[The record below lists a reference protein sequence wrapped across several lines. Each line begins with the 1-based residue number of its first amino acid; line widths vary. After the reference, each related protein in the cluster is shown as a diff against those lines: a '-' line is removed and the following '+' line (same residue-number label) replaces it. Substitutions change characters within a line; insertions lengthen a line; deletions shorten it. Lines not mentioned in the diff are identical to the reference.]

1 MTLGQN
7 LQAARK
13 AKGLSQETL
22 AEQIG
27 VSRQALGKWEKDTA
41 LPGLDNLQ
49 AAAQVL
55 GVSVDTLLG
64 TEAAGPALAVTL
76 DAMRDLLAARDAEQR
91 KHRRLWSLLG
101 AAAAVVVVLLL
112 VVQNL
117 AYQRKMQSLTDSYAM
132 LQSQLSSTTADLSTR
147 MDELQDAVRQGKST
161 VLEWRWVPVDKLHR
175 DVQSSWMPVLV
186 QVTPSESTT
195 GMTARLSVT
204 YGDTTEL
211 HDMDVLAGDIY
222 QAQLVFTVGQTY
234 DLTIQWTAADGA
246 AANEKL
252 GTVDFTA
259 TQTEPEL
266 ETPLAPQPEQEEPT
280 RIMGAAPVQPAQEEP
295 TRIMGAPRRP
305 QPQEPAA
312 EPTRM
317 LDDGMREQFPDRAAR
332 AQAEEGTRVMP
343 AASRRAQ
350 PAAQQPEPDYE
361 DNEEYE
367 DERDSVAETLIR
379 WVPPITAVICAAV
392 ALCGFVY
399 YQFVL

>member
-91 KHRRLWSLLG
+91 KHRRLWGLLG

-211 HDMDVLAGDIY
+211 HDMGVLAGDIY

-246 AANEKL
+246 VANEKL

-266 ETPLAPQPEQEEPT
+266 AWGRIGNTLDYGYYINRSGNKKYLELSCYPVEVELTVPNWMKIADVTLELRTGEEGEPLATAQLAADGWYSSGEET
-280 RIMGAAPVQPAQEEP
+280 MMHAVWNG
-295 TRIMGAPRRP
+295 TFYK
-305 QPQEPAA
+305 
-312 EPTRM
+312 
-317 LDDGMREQFPDRAAR
+317 DDGPNKWLYADGQPFYRAIVTDATSTTWTF
-332 AQAEEGTRVMP
+332 E
-343 AASRRAQ
+343 
-350 PAAQQPEPDYE
+350 
-361 DNEEYE
+361 
-367 DERDSVAETLIR
+367 
-379 WVPPITAVICAAV
+379 VP
-392 ALCGFVY
+392 L
-399 YQFVL
+399 QKK

>member
-64 TEAAGPALAVTL
+64 TEAAGPAPAVTL

-91 KHRRLWSLLG
+91 KHRRLWGLLG

-246 AANEKL
+246 ATNEKL

-266 ETPLAPQPEQEEPT
+266 AWGRTGGTLDYGYYINRSGNKKYLQLSCYPVEVELTVPNWMKIADVTLELRTGEEGEPLAAVQLAADGWYSSGEETMMHAVWNGTFYKDNGPNEWLYADGQPFYRTIVTDATGTTWTFEMPLQEK
-280 RIMGAAPVQPAQEEP
+280 
-295 TRIMGAPRRP
+295 
-305 QPQEPAA
+305 
-312 EPTRM
+312 
-317 LDDGMREQFPDRAAR
+317 
-332 AQAEEGTRVMP
+332 
-343 AASRRAQ
+343 
-350 PAAQQPEPDYE
+350 
-361 DNEEYE
+361 
-367 DERDSVAETLIR
+367 
-379 WVPPITAVICAAV
+379 
-392 ALCGFVY
+392 
-399 YQFVL
+399 

>member
-27 VSRQALGKWEKDTA
+27 VSRQALGKWEKDIA

-64 TEAAGPALAVTL
+64 TEAAGPAPAVTL

-91 KHRRLWSLLG
+91 KHRRLWGLLG
-101 AAAAVVVVLLL
+101 AAAAVLVVLLL

-117 AYQRKMQSLTDSYAM
+117 TYQRKMQSLTDSYAM

-211 HDMDVLAGDIY
+211 HNMGVLAGDIY

-246 AANEKL
+246 VANEKL

-266 ETPLAPQPEQEEPT
+266 AWGRTGGTLDYGYYINRSGNKKYLELSCYPVEVELTVPNWMKIADVTLELRTGEEGEPLATAQLAADDWYSSGEET
-280 RIMGAAPVQPAQEEP
+280 MMHTVWNG
-295 TRIMGAPRRP
+295 TFYK
-305 QPQEPAA
+305 
-312 EPTRM
+312 
-317 LDDGMREQFPDRAAR
+317 DDGPNKWLYADGQPFYRAIVTDATSTTWTF
-332 AQAEEGTRVMP
+332 E
-343 AASRRAQ
+343 
-350 PAAQQPEPDYE
+350 
-361 DNEEYE
+361 
-367 DERDSVAETLIR
+367 
-379 WVPPITAVICAAV
+379 VP
-392 ALCGFVY
+392 L
-399 YQFVL
+399 QKK

>member
-64 TEAAGPALAVTL
+64 TEAASPAPAVTL

-91 KHRRLWSLLG
+91 KHRRLWGLLG
-101 AAAAVVVVLLL
+101 VAAAVVVVLLL

-266 ETPLAPQPEQEEPT
+266 AWGRTGGTLDYGYYINRSGNKKYLQLSCYPVEVELTVPNWMEIADVTLELRTGEEGEPLAAAQLAADGWYSSGEET
-280 RIMGAAPVQPAQEEP
+280 MMHAVWNG
-295 TRIMGAPRRP
+295 TFYK
-305 QPQEPAA
+305 
-312 EPTRM
+312 
-317 LDDGMREQFPDRAAR
+317 DDGPNEWLYADGQPFYRAIVTDAT
-332 AQAEEGTRVMP
+332 GTTWTFEMP
-343 AASRRAQ
+343 LQ
-350 PAAQQPEPDYE
+350 EK
-361 DNEEYE
+361 
-367 DERDSVAETLIR
+367 
-379 WVPPITAVICAAV
+379 
-392 ALCGFVY
+392 
-399 YQFVL
+399 

>member
-27 VSRQALGKWEKDTA
+27 VSRQALGKWEKDIA

-64 TEAAGPALAVTL
+64 TEAAGPAPAVTL

-91 KHRRLWSLLG
+91 QHRRLWGLLG

-211 HDMDVLAGDIY
+211 HNMDVLAGDIY

-246 AANEKL
+246 VANEKL

-266 ETPLAPQPEQEEPT
+266 AWGRIGNTLDYGYYINRSGNKKYLELSCYPVEVELTVPNWMKIADVTLELRTGEEGEPLATAQLASDDWYSSGEET
-280 RIMGAAPVQPAQEEP
+280 MMHAVWNG
-295 TRIMGAPRRP
+295 TFYK
-305 QPQEPAA
+305 
-312 EPTRM
+312 
-317 LDDGMREQFPDRAAR
+317 DDGPNKWLYADGQPFYRAIVTDATSTTWTF
-332 AQAEEGTRVMP
+332 E
-343 AASRRAQ
+343 
-350 PAAQQPEPDYE
+350 
-361 DNEEYE
+361 
-367 DERDSVAETLIR
+367 
-379 WVPPITAVICAAV
+379 VP
-392 ALCGFVY
+392 L
-399 YQFVL
+399 QEK

>member
-27 VSRQALGKWEKDTA
+27 VSRQALGKWEKDIA

-64 TEAAGPALAVTL
+64 TEAAGPAPAVTL

-91 KHRRLWSLLG
+91 KHRRLWGLLG

-117 AYQRKMQSLTDSYAM
+117 DYQRKMQSLTDSYAM

-211 HDMDVLAGDIY
+211 HNMGVLAGDIY
-222 QAQLVFTVGQTY
+222 QAQLVFTVGLTY
-234 DLTIQWTAADGA
+234 ELTIQWTAADGA
-246 AANEKL
+246 VANEKL

-266 ETPLAPQPEQEEPT
+266 AWGRTGGTLDYGYYINHNGNKKYLELSCYPVEVELTVPNWMKIADVTLELRTGEEGEPLATAQLAADDWYSSGEET
-280 RIMGAAPVQPAQEEP
+280 MMHTVWNG
-295 TRIMGAPRRP
+295 TFYK
-305 QPQEPAA
+305 
-312 EPTRM
+312 
-317 LDDGMREQFPDRAAR
+317 DDGPNKWLYADGQPFYRAIVTDATSTTWTF
-332 AQAEEGTRVMP
+332 E
-343 AASRRAQ
+343 
-350 PAAQQPEPDYE
+350 
-361 DNEEYE
+361 
-367 DERDSVAETLIR
+367 
-379 WVPPITAVICAAV
+379 VP
-392 ALCGFVY
+392 L
-399 YQFVL
+399 QKK

>member
-1 MTLGQN
+1 M
-7 LQAARK
+7 
-13 AKGLSQETL
+13 
-22 AEQIG
+22 
-27 VSRQALGKWEKDTA
+27 
-41 LPGLDNLQ
+41 
-49 AAAQVL
+49 
-55 GVSVDTLLG
+55 G
-64 TEAAGPALAVTL
+64 TETAGPAPAVTL

-91 KHRRLWSLLG
+91 KHRRLWGLLG
-101 AAAAVVVVLLL
+101 AAAVVVVVLLL

-161 VLEWRWVPVDKLHR
+161 VLEWHWVPVDKLHR

-266 ETPLAPQPEQEEPT
+266 AWGRTGGTLDYGYYINRSDNKKYLQLSCYPVEVELTVPNWMKIADVTLELRTGEEGEPLAAAQLAADGWYSSGEET
-280 RIMGAAPVQPAQEEP
+280 MIHAVWNG
-295 TRIMGAPRRP
+295 TFYK
-305 QPQEPAA
+305 
-312 EPTRM
+312 
-317 LDDGMREQFPDRAAR
+317 DDGPNEWLYADGQPFYRAIVTDAT
-332 AQAEEGTRVMP
+332 GTTWTFEMP
-343 AASRRAQ
+343 LQ
-350 PAAQQPEPDYE
+350 EK
-361 DNEEYE
+361 
-367 DERDSVAETLIR
+367 
-379 WVPPITAVICAAV
+379 
-392 ALCGFVY
+392 
-399 YQFVL
+399 

>member
-64 TEAAGPALAVTL
+64 TEAAGPAPAVTL

-91 KHRRLWSLLG
+91 KHRRLWGLLG

-117 AYQRKMQSLTDSYAM
+117 AYQRKMQNLTDSYAM

-161 VLEWRWVPVDKLHR
+161 VLEWHWVPVDKLHR

-266 ETPLAPQPEQEEPT
+266 AWGRTGGTLDYGYYINRSGNKKYLQLSCYPVEVELTVPNWMKIADVTLELRTGEEGEPLAAAQLAADGWYSSGEET
-280 RIMGAAPVQPAQEEP
+280 MMHAVWNG
-295 TRIMGAPRRP
+295 TFYK
-305 QPQEPAA
+305 
-312 EPTRM
+312 
-317 LDDGMREQFPDRAAR
+317 DDGPNEWLYADGQPFYSAIVNDAT
-332 AQAEEGTRVMP
+332 GTTWTFEMP
-343 AASRRAQ
+343 LQ
-350 PAAQQPEPDYE
+350 EK
-361 DNEEYE
+361 
-367 DERDSVAETLIR
+367 
-379 WVPPITAVICAAV
+379 
-392 ALCGFVY
+392 
-399 YQFVL
+399 

>member
-64 TEAAGPALAVTL
+64 TEAAGPAPAVTL

-91 KHRRLWSLLG
+91 KHRRLWGLLG

-161 VLEWRWVPVDKLHR
+161 VLEWHWVPVDKLHR

-234 DLTIQWTAADGA
+234 DLTIQWTVADGA

-266 ETPLAPQPEQEEPT
+266 AWGRTGGTLDYGYYINRSGNKKYLQLSCYPVEVELTVPNWMKIADVTLELRTGEEGEPLAAAQLAADGWYSSGEET
-280 RIMGAAPVQPAQEEP
+280 MMHAAWNG
-295 TRIMGAPRRP
+295 TFYK
-305 QPQEPAA
+305 
-312 EPTRM
+312 
-317 LDDGMREQFPDRAAR
+317 DDGPNEWLYADGQPFYRAIVTDAT
-332 AQAEEGTRVMP
+332 GTTWTFEMP
-343 AASRRAQ
+343 LQ
-350 PAAQQPEPDYE
+350 EK
-361 DNEEYE
+361 
-367 DERDSVAETLIR
+367 
-379 WVPPITAVICAAV
+379 
-392 ALCGFVY
+392 
-399 YQFVL
+399 

>member
-49 AAAQVL
+49 AAEQVL

-64 TEAAGPALAVTL
+64 TEAASPAPAVTL

-91 KHRRLWSLLG
+91 KHRRLWGLLG

-117 AYQRKMQSLTDSYAM
+117 AYQRKMQNLTDSYAM

-161 VLEWRWVPVDKLHR
+161 VLEWHWVPVDKLHR

-222 QAQLVFTVGQTY
+222 QAQLMFTVGQTY

-266 ETPLAPQPEQEEPT
+266 AWGRTGGTLDYGYYINRSGNKKYLQLSCYPVEVELTVPNWMKIADVTLELRMGEEGEPLA
-280 RIMGAAPVQPAQEEP
+280 
-295 TRIMGAPRRP
+295 
-305 QPQEPAA
+305 
-312 EPTRM
+312 
-317 LDDGMREQFPDRAAR
+317 
-332 AQAEEGTRVMP
+332 
-343 AASRRAQ
+343 
-350 PAAQQPEPDYE
+350 AAQLAADGWYSSGEETMMHAVWNGTFYKDEGPNEWLCADGQPFYRAIVTDATGTTWTFEMPLQE
-361 DNEEYE
+361 K
-367 DERDSVAETLIR
+367 
-379 WVPPITAVICAAV
+379 
-392 ALCGFVY
+392 
-399 YQFVL
+399 

>member
-64 TEAAGPALAVTL
+64 TEAAGPAPAVTL

-91 KHRRLWSLLG
+91 KHRRLWGLLG
-101 AAAAVVVVLLL
+101 AAAAVLVVLLL

-117 AYQRKMQSLTDSYAM
+117 TYQRKMQSLTDSYAM

-266 ETPLAPQPEQEEPT
+266 AWGRTGGTLDYGYYINRSGNKKYLQLSCYPVEVELTVPNWMKIADVTLELRTGEEGEPLAAARLAADGWYSSGEET
-280 RIMGAAPVQPAQEEP
+280 MMHAAWNG
-295 TRIMGAPRRP
+295 TFYK
-305 QPQEPAA
+305 
-312 EPTRM
+312 
-317 LDDGMREQFPDRAAR
+317 DDGPNEWLYADGQPFYRAIVTDAT
-332 AQAEEGTRVMP
+332 GTTWTFEMP
-343 AASRRAQ
+343 LQ
-350 PAAQQPEPDYE
+350 EK
-361 DNEEYE
+361 
-367 DERDSVAETLIR
+367 
-379 WVPPITAVICAAV
+379 
-392 ALCGFVY
+392 
-399 YQFVL
+399 

>member
-27 VSRQALGKWEKDTA
+27 VSRQALGKWEKDIA

-64 TEAAGPALAVTL
+64 TEAAGPAPAVTL

-91 KHRRLWSLLG
+91 QHRRLWGLLG

-211 HDMDVLAGDIY
+211 HNMGMLAGDIY

-246 AANEKL
+246 VANEKL

-266 ETPLAPQPEQEEPT
+266 AWGRTGGTLDYGYYINRSGNKKYLELSCYPVEVELTVPNWMKIADVTLELRTGEEGEPLATAQLAADGWYSSGEET
-280 RIMGAAPVQPAQEEP
+280 MMHAVWNG
-295 TRIMGAPRRP
+295 TFYK
-305 QPQEPAA
+305 
-312 EPTRM
+312 
-317 LDDGMREQFPDRAAR
+317 DDGPNEWLYADGRPFYRAIVTDATSTTWTF
-332 AQAEEGTRVMP
+332 E
-343 AASRRAQ
+343 
-350 PAAQQPEPDYE
+350 
-361 DNEEYE
+361 
-367 DERDSVAETLIR
+367 
-379 WVPPITAVICAAV
+379 VP
-392 ALCGFVY
+392 L
-399 YQFVL
+399 QKK

>member
-64 TEAAGPALAVTL
+64 TEAASPAPAVTL

-91 KHRRLWSLLG
+91 KHRRLWGLLG

-161 VLEWRWVPVDKLHR
+161 VLEWHWVPVDKLHR

-211 HDMDVLAGDIY
+211 HNMDVLAGDIY

-234 DLTIQWTAADGA
+234 DLTIQWTAADGT

-266 ETPLAPQPEQEEPT
+266 AWGRTGGTLDYGYYINRSGNKKYLQLSCYPVEVELTVPNWMKIADVTLELRTGEEGEPLAAAQLAADGWYSSGEET
-280 RIMGAAPVQPAQEEP
+280 MMHAVWNG
-295 TRIMGAPRRP
+295 TFYK
-305 QPQEPAA
+305 
-312 EPTRM
+312 
-317 LDDGMREQFPDRAAR
+317 DDGPNEWLYADGQPFYRAIVTDVT
-332 AQAEEGTRVMP
+332 GTTWTFEMP
-343 AASRRAQ
+343 LQ
-350 PAAQQPEPDYE
+350 EK
-361 DNEEYE
+361 
-367 DERDSVAETLIR
+367 
-379 WVPPITAVICAAV
+379 
-392 ALCGFVY
+392 
-399 YQFVL
+399 

>member
-55 GVSVDTLLG
+55 GVPVDTLLG
-64 TEAAGPALAVTL
+64 TEAVGPAPAVTL

-91 KHRRLWSLLG
+91 KHRRLWGLLG

-211 HDMDVLAGDIY
+211 HDMGVLAGDIY

-246 AANEKL
+246 VANEKL

-266 ETPLAPQPEQEEPT
+266 AWGRTGGTLDYGYYINRSGNKKYLELSCYPVEVELTVPNWMKIADVTLELRTGEEGEPLATAQLAADGWYSSGEET
-280 RIMGAAPVQPAQEEP
+280 MMHAVWNG
-295 TRIMGAPRRP
+295 TFYK
-305 QPQEPAA
+305 
-312 EPTRM
+312 
-317 LDDGMREQFPDRAAR
+317 DDGPNEWLYAAGQPFYRAIVTDAT
-332 AQAEEGTRVMP
+332 GTTWTF
-343 AASRRAQ
+343 
-350 PAAQQPEPDYE
+350 E
-361 DNEEYE
+361 
-367 DERDSVAETLIR
+367 
-379 WVPPITAVICAAV
+379 VP
-392 ALCGFVY
+392 L
-399 YQFVL
+399 QEK

>member
-64 TEAAGPALAVTL
+64 SGDASPAPAVTL

-91 KHRRLWSLLG
+91 KRRRLWGLLG
-101 AAAAVVVVLLL
+101 LAAAIVVVLLL

-147 MDELQDAVRQGKST
+147 MDELQVAVRQGKST
-161 VLEWRWVPVDKLHR
+161 VLEWHWTPIDKLHK
-175 DVQSSWMPVLV
+175 DVQNSWMPVLV
-186 QVTPSESTT
+186 QVTPSESTAS
-195 GMTARLSVT
+195 MTARLSVT

-211 HDMDVLAGDIY
+211 HNMDALAGDIY

-234 DLTIQWTAADGA
+234 DLTIQWTAADGT

-259 TQTEPEL
+259 AQTEPEL
-266 ETPLAPQPEQEEPT
+266 AWGRTGGSLDYGYYINRSGNKKYLQLSCYPVEVELTAPTWMDIAGVTLELRTGAEGEPLATAQLAADGWYSSGEET
-280 RIMGAAPVQPAQEEP
+280 MMYAVWNG
-295 TRIMGAPRRP
+295 TFYK
-305 QPQEPAA
+305 
-312 EPTRM
+312 
-317 LDDGMREQFPDRAAR
+317 DDGPNEWLYTDGQPFYRAIVTDTA
-332 AQAEEGTRVMP
+332 GTTWTFEMP
-343 AASRRAQ
+343 L
-350 PAAQQPEPDYE
+350 
-361 DNEEYE
+361 
-367 DERDSVAETLIR
+367 DEK
-379 WVPPITAVICAAV
+379 
-392 ALCGFVY
+392 
-399 YQFVL
+399 

>member
-64 TEAAGPALAVTL
+64 TEAAGPAPAVTL

-91 KHRRLWSLLG
+91 QHRRLWGLLG

-211 HDMDVLAGDIY
+211 HNMGVLAGDIY

-246 AANEKL
+246 VANEKL

-266 ETPLAPQPEQEEPT
+266 AWGRTGGTLDYGYYINRSGNKKYLQLSCYPVEVELTVPNWMKIADVTLELRTGEEGEPLAAAQLAADGWYSSGEET
-280 RIMGAAPVQPAQEEP
+280 MMHAVWNG
-295 TRIMGAPRRP
+295 TFYK
-305 QPQEPAA
+305 
-312 EPTRM
+312 
-317 LDDGMREQFPDRAAR
+317 DDGPNKWLYADGQPFYRAIVTDATSTTWTF
-332 AQAEEGTRVMP
+332 E
-343 AASRRAQ
+343 
-350 PAAQQPEPDYE
+350 
-361 DNEEYE
+361 
-367 DERDSVAETLIR
+367 
-379 WVPPITAVICAAV
+379 VP
-392 ALCGFVY
+392 L
-399 YQFVL
+399 QKK

>member
-1 MTLGQN
+1 MYKAFSRAL
-7 LQAARK
+7 LQP
-13 AKGLSQETL
+13 
-22 AEQIG
+22 EQ
-27 VSRQALGKWEKDTA
+27 
-41 LPGLDNLQ
+41 
-49 AAAQVL
+49 
-55 GVSVDTLLG
+55 
-64 TEAAGPALAVTL
+64 PA
-76 DAMRDLLAARDAEQR
+76 
-91 KHRRLWSLLG
+91 
-101 AAAAVVVVLLL
+101 
-112 VVQNL
+112 
-117 AYQRKMQSLTDSYAM
+117 
-132 LQSQLSSTTADLSTR
+132 
-147 MDELQDAVRQGKST
+147 
-161 VLEWRWVPVDKLHR
+161 
-175 DVQSSWMPVLV
+175 
-186 QVTPSESTT
+186 
-195 GMTARLSVT
+195 
-204 YGDTTEL
+204 
-211 HDMDVLAGDIY
+211 
-222 QAQLVFTVGQTY
+222 
-234 DLTIQWTAADGA
+234 
-246 AANEKL
+246 
-252 GTVDFTA
+252 
-259 TQTEPEL
+259 QTEPEL

-295 TRIMGAPRRP
+295 TRIMGTPRRP

>member
-64 TEAAGPALAVTL
+64 TEAAGPAPAVTL

-91 KHRRLWSLLG
+91 KHRRLWGLLG
-101 AAAAVVVVLLL
+101 AAAAVAVVLLL

-161 VLEWRWVPVDKLHR
+161 VLEWHWVPVDKLHR

-234 DLTIQWTAADGA
+234 DLTIQWTVADGA

-266 ETPLAPQPEQEEPT
+266 AWGRTGGTLDYGYYINRSGNKKYLQLSCYPVEVELTVPNWMKIADVTLELRTGEEGEPLAAAQLAADGWYSSGEET
-280 RIMGAAPVQPAQEEP
+280 MMHAAWNG
-295 TRIMGAPRRP
+295 TFYK
-305 QPQEPAA
+305 
-312 EPTRM
+312 
-317 LDDGMREQFPDRAAR
+317 DDGPNEWLYADGQPFYRAIVTDAT
-332 AQAEEGTRVMP
+332 GTTWTFEMP
-343 AASRRAQ
+343 LQ
-350 PAAQQPEPDYE
+350 EK
-361 DNEEYE
+361 
-367 DERDSVAETLIR
+367 
-379 WVPPITAVICAAV
+379 
-392 ALCGFVY
+392 
-399 YQFVL
+399 

>member
-7 LQAARK
+7 LQTARK

-64 TEAAGPALAVTL
+64 TEAASPAPAVTL
-76 DAMRDLLAARDAEQR
+76 DAMRDLLAARDAERR
-91 KHRRLWSLLG
+91 KHRRLWGLLG

-211 HDMDVLAGDIY
+211 HDMGVLAGDIY

-234 DLTIQWTAADGA
+234 DLTIQWTTADGT

-266 ETPLAPQPEQEEPT
+266 AWGRTGGTLDYGYYINRSGNKKYLQLSCYPVEVELTVPNWMKIADVTLELRTGEEGEPLATAQLAADDWYSSGEETMMHAVWNGTFYKDEGPNEWLYADGQPFYRAIVTDATGTTWTFEMPLQEK
-280 RIMGAAPVQPAQEEP
+280 
-295 TRIMGAPRRP
+295 
-305 QPQEPAA
+305 
-312 EPTRM
+312 
-317 LDDGMREQFPDRAAR
+317 
-332 AQAEEGTRVMP
+332 
-343 AASRRAQ
+343 
-350 PAAQQPEPDYE
+350 
-361 DNEEYE
+361 
-367 DERDSVAETLIR
+367 
-379 WVPPITAVICAAV
+379 
-392 ALCGFVY
+392 
-399 YQFVL
+399 

>member
-64 TEAAGPALAVTL
+64 TEAADPAPAVTL

-91 KHRRLWSLLG
+91 KHRRLWGLLG

-211 HDMDVLAGDIY
+211 HDMGVLAGDIY

-266 ETPLAPQPEQEEPT
+266 AWGRIGNTLDYGYYINRSGNKKYLELSCYPVEVELTVPSWKKIADVTLELRTGEEGEPLATAQLAADGWYSSGEET
-280 RIMGAAPVQPAQEEP
+280 MMHAVWNG
-295 TRIMGAPRRP
+295 TFYK
-305 QPQEPAA
+305 
-312 EPTRM
+312 
-317 LDDGMREQFPDRAAR
+317 DDGPNKWLYADGQPFYRAIVTDATSTTWTF
-332 AQAEEGTRVMP
+332 E
-343 AASRRAQ
+343 
-350 PAAQQPEPDYE
+350 
-361 DNEEYE
+361 
-367 DERDSVAETLIR
+367 
-379 WVPPITAVICAAV
+379 VP
-392 ALCGFVY
+392 L
-399 YQFVL
+399 QEK

>member
-7 LQAARK
+7 LQTARK

-64 TEAAGPALAVTL
+64 TEAASPAPAVTL

-91 KHRRLWSLLG
+91 KHRRLWGLLG

-211 HDMDVLAGDIY
+211 HNMDVLAGDIY
-222 QAQLVFTVGQTY
+222 QAQLMFTVGQTY

-266 ETPLAPQPEQEEPT
+266 AWGRTGGTLDYGYYINRSGSKKYLQLSCYPVEVELTAPNWMKIADVTLELRT
-280 RIMGAAPVQPAQEEP
+280 G
-295 TRIMGAPRRP
+295 
-305 QPQEPAA
+305 
-312 EPTRM
+312 
-317 LDDGMREQFPDRAAR
+317 
-332 AQAEEGTRVMP
+332 EEGEPLV
-343 AASRRAQ
+343 
-350 PAAQQPEPDYE
+350 AAQLAADGWYSSGEETMMHAVWNGTFYKDEGPNEWLYTDGQPFYRAIVTDATGTTWTFEMPLQE
-361 DNEEYE
+361 K
-367 DERDSVAETLIR
+367 
-379 WVPPITAVICAAV
+379 
-392 ALCGFVY
+392 
-399 YQFVL
+399 

>member
-27 VSRQALGKWEKDTA
+27 VSRQALGKWEKDIA

-64 TEAAGPALAVTL
+64 TEAAGPAPAVTL

-91 KHRRLWSLLG
+91 KHRRLWGLLG

-211 HDMDVLAGDIY
+211 HNMGVLAGDIY

-246 AANEKL
+246 VANEKL

-266 ETPLAPQPEQEEPT
+266 AWGRTGGTLDYGYYINRSGNKKYLQLSCYPVEVELTVPNWMKIADVTLELRTGEEGEPLATAQLAADGWYSSGEET
-280 RIMGAAPVQPAQEEP
+280 MMHAVWNG
-295 TRIMGAPRRP
+295 TFYK
-305 QPQEPAA
+305 
-312 EPTRM
+312 
-317 LDDGMREQFPDRAAR
+317 DDGPNEWLYADGQPFYRAIVTDATSTTWTF
-332 AQAEEGTRVMP
+332 E
-343 AASRRAQ
+343 
-350 PAAQQPEPDYE
+350 
-361 DNEEYE
+361 
-367 DERDSVAETLIR
+367 
-379 WVPPITAVICAAV
+379 VP
-392 ALCGFVY
+392 L
-399 YQFVL
+399 QEK